1 MPLEYQNQDSEQT
14 LLEAI
19 DEYHAHL
26 EAMGRKILTDAQGAD
41 PIWLYHDATH
51 AIFGQDTSLEEEAAL
66 DFWVLFGSDI
76 SWRLIRQYER
86 LPEIK
91 ALNKAIIGQLGIGH
105 IPLVYWRNRRPL
117 WQVFRN
123 TRQMTEKWP
132 FQVPRAILECRLSEL
147 RHRYGIKVLTPEQR
161 VPSCTTAFDYSIVS
175 AQRP

>member
-14 LLEAI
+14 LLQAI

-26 EAMGRKILTDAQGAD
+26 EAIGRKVLTDTQGAD

-51 AIFGQDTSLEEEAAL
+51 AIFGQDTSLEAEAIL
-66 DFWVLFGSDI
+66 DFWVLLGSDI
-76 SWRLIRQYER
+76 SWRLIRQYGR

-91 ALNKAIIGQLGIGH
+91 ALNRAIIGQLGIAH

-117 WQVFRN
+117 WQVYRN

-132 FQVPRAILECRLSEL
+132 FQVPRALLECRLSEL
-147 RHRYGIKVLTPEQR
+147 RNRHGIKVLTPQQK
-161 VPSCTTAFDYSIVS
+161 VPSRTTTFDYSVVG
-175 AQRP
+175 A